1 MSWEVFAK
9 FNRKW
14 KELGLHTAA
23 FVSSNNKDTY
33 GPWPVYNG
41 LCTMEIDRG
50 LPVDVQVRH
59 ILATE
64 AIDDIL
70 IGNAYVESHVGS
82 GYDQDQ
88 CDHRDCGQDMFHRGD
103 VVVVNDNLGHYRGEV
118 EVILKDIPNDGQ
130 RNLVGGLS
138 REISWTVSIAVV
150 TTNHEKSAEDIVGS
164 A

>member
-1 MSWEVFAK
+1 MSREVFAK

-70 IGNAYVESHVGS
+70 IGNAYASEDELKAMSEV
-82 GYDQDQ
+82 
-88 CDHRDCGQDMFHRGD
+88 DMTKT
-103 VVVVNDNLGHYRGEV
+103 N
-118 EVILKDIPNDGQ
+118 
-130 RNLVGGLS
+130 
-138 REISWTVSIAVV
+138 V
-150 TTNHEKSAEDIVGS
+150 TIGTADRICSTEEMW
-164 A
+164 